1 LAENHRWHQAVTCS
15 KLIILQAE
23 AQHGMA
29 ATTLPPYE
37 MFHPHMQSMG
47 NSTWKLYDLGNRL
60 ETEWK

>member
-1 LAENHRWHQAVTCS
+1 VTCS

-29 ATTLPPYE
+29 ATTLPAYK